1 MYVYISFGTLSGT
14 FKNLG
19 VLHLLH
25 VNTNTHF
32 ADAGLA
38 SLAQSVRVGDLAA
51 NRVRTAS

>member
-25 VNTNTHF
+25 VNMNTHF